1 MKKKLAVISLAA
13 VLGLCAF
20 APVVAMQAP
29 TSTLSASAATT
40 PTGYTKA
47 SDVKYVKKGKYIA
60 NWGARD
66 EDCGFL
72 TSYATNY
79 YTGSYKYETLSNN
92 AGSTSLSSVPNS
104 ALYKALHS
112 MVSTKQTYTTSYDA
126 TRDLFCYTDCIS
138 SNYSKISSFYSGKQ
152 ISGSWDG
159 GKTWNREHTWPNS
172 KGDANG
178 KGENDIMMLRP
189 TSVSENS
196 SRGNTAYGESSSYYD
211 PNELGQ
217 NVRGDCAR
225 IILYVYTRWGT
236 ANMWGSGGVMESKD
250 VLLKWMEEDPVD
262 TWEMGRND
270 AVQAITG
277 VRNVYVDYPEFAWLL
292 FGKSAPTD
300 MVTPSGIASGG
311 TAVPDIPDTPVTP
324 DEPEIPTTPTTEEE
338 IINAAYAL
346 AEGESLSGSYT
357 LTGNVTHVKE
367 YDASTTNICLT
378 MSVRGI
384 DFYCYWMRDNANGD
398 NKNLAVGDTITVT
411 GTIKNYN
418 GTVEFD
424 KPQLTKVVKAGNTPV
439 VPDEPDTPVVPDEPD
454 TPVVPDTPVTPP
466 VTSGL
471 KEGVA
476 YTVSANNAD
485 GILYLTDSITDGR
498 FDCSTNAKDAVSVYV
513 ENVSGGQLLYMLNGT
528 SRVYFVFADKA
539 SGGSTTTS
547 ASSATVFEWNSSL
560 NTLVVAEDAN
570 NRAFGAGK
578 TSTFAS
584 FSAYDANNTDYNW
597 GQFTAVGG
605 EVGPSVPDT
614 PVVPDEPNTPD
625 TPVVPD
631 EPNTPDQ
638 PGSSTTPDENEG
650 ECTHSYSKWFKV
662 GSGEEEYMVHFCTKC
677 GHEEK
682 KSPAEVE
689 DGGDTSSGC
698 GATVGGTFAG
708 TTLLA
713 AACVLFKKKRK
724 VK

>member
-1 MKKKLAVISLAA
+1 MKKKLAAISLVA

-20 APVVAMQAP
+20 APVVAAQAP
-29 TSTLSASAATT
+29 ATIASAATT
-40 PTGYTKA
+40 ATGYTKA
-47 SDVKYVKKGKYIA
+47 SDVKYVKDGKYVA

-66 EDCGFL
+66 EDCVFL

-79 YTGSYKYETLSNN
+79 YTGSYTYDTLSKN
-92 AGSTSLSSVPNS
+92 AGSTSISSVPNS

-112 MVSTKQTYTTSYDA
+112 MVSTKQTYTTSYNA
-126 TRDLFCYTDCIS
+126 TRPLFCYTDCV
-138 SNYSKISSFYSGKQ
+138 SNGYTSHISSFYSGDK
-152 ISGSWDG
+152 IGPEWDG
-159 GKTWNREHTWPNS
+159 GNTWNREHTWPNS

-178 KGENDIMMLRP
+178 QGENDIMMLRP
-189 TSVSENS
+189 TSTKENG

-211 PNELGQ
+211 PNGLGQ

-236 ANMWGSGGVMESKD
+236 ANMWGSGGVMESKN

-270 AVQAITG
+270 AVQSITG

-292 FGKSAPTD
+292 FGESAPTD

-324 DEPEIPTTPTTEEE
+324 DEPDTPTTPTTEEE
-338 IINAAYAL
+338 IINAAYEL
-346 AEGESLSGSYT
+346 AEGEALPGSYT
-357 LTGNVTHVKE
+357 LTGEITHIKE
-367 YDASTTNICLT
+367 YDSATTNICLT

-398 NKNLAVGDTITVT
+398 NKNLVVGDTITVT
-411 GTIKNYN
+411 GTIKNYD
-418 GTVEFD
+418 GTIEFD
-424 KPQLTKVVKAGNTPV
+424 KPELSKVEKTGDTPV
-439 VPDEPDTPVVPDEPD
+439 EPDEPDVPDE
-454 TPVVPDTPVTPP
+454 PDTPVTPP

-476 YTVSANNAD
+476 YTVSASNAD
-485 GILYLTDSITDGR
+485 GILYLTDSITSGR
-498 FDCSTNAKDAVSVYV
+498 FDCSTSASNAVSVYV

-528 SRVYFVFADKA
+528 SKVYFVFADKA
-539 SGGSTTTS
+539 AGGSTTTS
-547 ASSATVFEWNSSL
+547 ASSATVFEWNSNL
-560 NTLVVAEDAN
+560 NTLVVADDTN
-570 NRAFGAGK
+570 NRAFGVGK
-578 TSTFAS
+578 TSTHES
-584 FSAYDANNTDYNW
+584 FSAYDASNKDYNW

-614 PVVPDEPNTPD
+614 PIEPDEPSTPD
-625 TPVVPD
+625 VPV
-631 EPNTPDQ
+631 TPDV
-638 PGSSTTPDENEG
+638 PGSSTTPDEPEAPTTSETPEENES
-650 ECTHSYSKWFKV
+650 ECEHSFSKWIEVKTPD
-662 GSGEEEYMVHFCTKC
+662 GESCMIRICMKC

-682 KSPAEVE
+682 Q
-689 DGGDTSSGC
+689 GGNGNASKGC
-698 GATVGGTFAG
+698 GATIGCTFAG

-713 AACVLFKKKRK
+713 AACVLFTKKRK
-724 VK
+724 MK